1 MYLQVNQASQAT
13 LSNHCIL
20 FNIDSI
26 TVYKILNTFTQL
38 SKECGN
44 LRILKA
50 IVLTTEI
57 LVPLRLGGGWVKTHK
72 VNLLLRKNA
81 LLILKPVLPPG
92 ALLFDVRSM

>member
-1 MYLQVNQASQAT
+1 
-13 LSNHCIL
+13 
-20 FNIDSI
+20 
-26 TVYKILNTFTQL
+26 
-38 SKECGN
+38 